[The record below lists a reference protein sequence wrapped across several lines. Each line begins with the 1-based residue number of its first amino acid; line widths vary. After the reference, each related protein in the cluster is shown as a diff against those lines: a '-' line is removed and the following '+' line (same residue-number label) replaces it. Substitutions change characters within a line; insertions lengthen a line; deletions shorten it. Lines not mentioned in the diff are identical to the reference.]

1 MFSTVDDRSLRA
13 WRLDPGG
20 VRRIEVPVALADAAD
35 RARALPC
42 AGRVR
47 DLADALARREDA
59 AVRVEVW
66 TQRFERDMQPRP
78 QRLIALEAGGAER
91 APF

>member
-13 WRLDPGG
+13 WRLDPDGAQPL
-20 VRRIEVPVALADAAD
+20 ELPLALEDAAD

-42 AGRVR
+42 AGRLR
-47 DLADALARREDA
+47 DLAAALTRHADAP
-59 AVRVEVW
+59 VRVEVW

-78 QRLIALEAGGAER
+78 LRLVALEVDGDPR
-91 APF
+91 PR